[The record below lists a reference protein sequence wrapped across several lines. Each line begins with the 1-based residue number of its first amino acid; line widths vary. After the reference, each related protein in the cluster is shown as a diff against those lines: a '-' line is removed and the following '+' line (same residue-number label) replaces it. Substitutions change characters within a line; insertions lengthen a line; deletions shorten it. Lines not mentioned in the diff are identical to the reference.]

1 MAEAA
6 EAAGAIDEE
15 RYALTQL
22 TRLSPEHAA
31 YAERLQELGG
41 ATEEAAAEVFPE
53 FEPAAQVDTETTTEP
68 VAHDFAIESESSPLN
83 GESEFQWNSI
93 SEVTDP
99 QDAAGTE
106 MEIERG
112 FTFE

>member
-1 MAEAA
+1 
-6 EAAGAIDEE
+6 
-15 RYALTQL
+15 
-22 TRLSPEHAA
+22 
-31 YAERLQELGG
+31 
-41 ATEEAAAEVFPE
+41 
-53 FEPAAQVDTETTTEP
+53 
-68 VAHDFAIESESSPLN
+68 LN

-112 FTFE
+112 FSFEGVVSEELSGALDESGARLRMQKRIAAPPFANQELESVDFYIAQGYADIAVDTLDLLERPIRKASRYRFATTAIGDRC